1 MLLVCTSGPRTHL
14 CDAVALQQHLLVLHV
29 VARQLEHGGG
39 AAELDLQGL
48 RDIRRDS
55 RRDRSR
61 DLSLIRATISATSRQ
76 LIAGVLSGACATAS
90 GDTRNDSRPETCVL
104 LWPAARFISMVT
116 GLIAPFLSS
125 GDSPSTTTCDARR
138 PQATR
143 WHTRKR
149 GDIYSRHLGHISG
162 ISRPHLGHISGTS
175 RAHLPP
181 ARTATSAQSSAGAAP
196 TAAGGSG
203 TSRPGA
209 RQAAIRRRTDSV
221 GSGGRCGEASPSSA
235 RPRASPATG

>member
-1 MLLVCTSGPRTHL
+1 MACRCSRPREGTRTPTHGTRITSKRISSSTSLSLLPVRTVSDGPRTHL

-29 VARQLEHGGG
+29 VSRQLEHGSG

-48 RDIRRDS
+48 RDMRRVM

-61 DLSLIRATISATSRQ
+61 GHSSMRATISATSRQ
-76 LIAGVLSGACATAS
+76 RMPCVLSGACATAS

-138 PQATR
+138 PRATR
-143 WHTRKR
+143 WHARKR
-149 GDIYSRHLGHISG
+149 GDIWSRHLGHIS
-162 ISRPHLGHISGTS
+162 RLRELRHPLDHPL
-175 RAHLPP
+175 A
-181 ARTATSAQSSAGAAP
+181 
-196 TAAGGSG
+196 
-203 TSRPGA
+203 
-209 RQAAIRRRTDSV
+209 
-221 GSGGRCGEASPSSA
+221 
-235 RPRASPATG
+235 